1 MSQRVVKQDDGQGR
15 LPIAPTGVAVVPTV
29 LETVGAFLRLELAG
43 KSGQTRLWYERRL
56 AALGQWLGEGR
67 PIGDVMEG
75 EIGEYYA
82 HLAGR
87 KSLFGK
93 SRPAVEGGL
102 SAFTL
107 HGHVRAMRRFFRW
120 CYKKAIL
127 PADLS
132 LDLDLPK
139 LPKQGRKGISEGNL
153 RAILAEAKAFS
164 ARDYALLRFLESTG
178 VRRGGIEGL
187 VLSDLNLD
195 QADERLRRRASVREK
210 GEKERTVV
218 MSREALGAVEIWLR
232 ERPAIDDGHVF
243 LGHSPG
249 QAWHP
254 LSAQGI
260 SGIVA
265 RYKNRLGLRGPCSPH
280 QWRHRFAR
288 NMLHRGME
296 LAQVSQLLGHE
307 DVSITVRFYG
317 QFDID
322 QLQDA
327 YDRYCE

>member
-1 MSQRVVKQDDGQGR
+1 MSQRVIEKDLTVVT
-15 LPIAPTGVAVVPTV
+15 APTVMDA
-29 LETVGAFLRLELAG
+29 VGAFLRLELAG

-56 AALGQWLGEGR
+56 AALGQWLGEDR

-93 SRPAVEGGL
+93 SRPSVDGGL

-120 CYKKAIL
+120 CFKKSIL

-153 RAILAEAKAFS
+153 RAILEASKS
-164 ARDYALLRFLESTG
+164 DARDYALLRFLESTG

-187 VLSDLNLD
+187 LLSDLNLD

-218 MSREALGAVEIWLR
+218 MSREALGALDAWL
-232 ERPAIDDGHVF
+232 EVRPAIDDAHVF

-254 LSAQGI
+254 LSAEGI

-265 RYKNRLGLRGPCSPH
+265 RYKRRLGLKGPCSPH

-327 YDRYCE
+327 YDKYSG